1 MILIT
6 GGTGFLGRELIHQL
20 LSDGRKV
27 RVLYRTEDKLSAL
40 QPFLKDIE
48 TVQGDLLDVASL
60 ELAMKGVSEVY
71 HCAGFTGFLRSDYQ
85 KLMKVNVEGTAN
97 LVNIMLLAGVRRL
110 IYVSSIYAYGALP
123 GKTITEESKWEST
136 RWNTRYG
143 LSKMLA
149 EREVWRGQEEGLQ
162 TMIVQPGVILGPDAR
177 EDAAINAVI
186 EAVDKG
192 FPFYLPGQKGYVDVR
207 DVAKVMIE
215 LMDKEA
221 FGQKFIVVAEHAS
234 TKVLLQEVAHALG
247 KVAPSKQLPSWIAPL
262 MALADMLLSFF
273 SGKKRRLAL
282 ENIRISLQPF
292 TYSNQKLQK
301 TLDFQFIPLKETIGH
316 VVARY
321 QSSKATS

>member
-48 TVQGDLLDVASL
+48 TAQGDLLDVTSL
-60 ELAMKGVSEVY
+60 ESAMKGVSEVY

-97 LVNIMLLAGVRRL
+97 VVNAMLHSGVRKL
-110 IYVSSIYAYGALP
+110 IFVSSIYAYGALP
-123 GKTITEESKWEST
+123 GKTISEESKWEST

-162 TMIVQPGVILGPDAR
+162 TIIVQPGVILGPDAR

-186 EAVDKG
+186 QAVDRG
-192 FPFYLPGQKGYVDVR
+192 FPFYFEGQKGYVDVR

-215 LMDKEA
+215 LMDKEV
-221 FGQKFIVVAEHAS
+221 FGHKFIVVAEQVS
-234 TKVLLQEVAHALG
+234 TKVLLEEVALALG
-247 KVAPSKQLPSWIAPL
+247 KEAPQKQLPSVVAPL
-262 MALADMLLSFF
+262 MALADMLISLF
-273 SGKKRRLAL
+273 SGRKRRLAL
-282 ENIRISLQPF
+282 ENIRISLQSF
-292 TYSNQKLQK
+292 SYSNQKLME
-301 TLDFQFIPLKETIGH
+301 TLDFQFIPLRETVQH
-316 VVARY
+316 VVARHR
-321 QSSKATS
+321 SRKVAS

>member
-27 RVLYRTEDKLSAL
+27 RVLYRSEDKLSTL

-48 TVQGDLLDVASL
+48 IAQGDLLDVKSL
-60 ELAMKGVSEVY
+60 EVALEGISEVY
-71 HCAGFTGFLRSDYQ
+71 HCAGFTSFLRGDYQ
-85 KLMKVNVEGTAN
+85 KLMKINVEGTAN
-97 LVNIMLLAGVRRL
+97 LVNAMLHTKVSKL

-162 TMIVQPGVILGPDAR
+162 TMIVQPGVILGSDAGA
-177 EDAAINAVI
+177 EAAMNAVI

-207 DVAKVMIE
+207 DIAKVMIE

-221 FGQKFIVVAEHAS
+221 FGQKFIVVAEQVT
-234 TKVLLQEVAHALG
+234 TKVLLQEVALALG
-247 KVAPSKQLPSWIAPL
+247 KEAPSRQLPKWMAPL
-262 MALADMLLSFF
+262 MALADMIICFF
-273 SGKKRRLAL
+273 SGSKRRLAL
-282 ENIRISLQPF
+282 ENIRVSLQPF
-292 TYSNQKLQK
+292 SYSNQKLRE
-301 TLDFQFIPLKETIGH
+301 TIDFQFIPIKESVQHII
-316 VVARY
+316 ARY
-321 QSSKATS
+321 KSTKATS

>member
-27 RVLYRTEDKLSAL
+27 RVLNRTDDKLSAL

-48 TVQGDLLDVASL
+48 IVQGDLLDVSSL
-60 ELAMKGVSEVY
+60 ESAMSGISEVY
-71 HCAGFTGFLRSDYQ
+71 HCAGFSGFLRSDYQ

-97 LVNIMLLAGVRRL
+97 VVNAMLHSGVRKL
-110 IYVSSIYAYGALP
+110 IFVSSIYAYSAAP

-136 RWNTRYG
+136 RWDTKYG

-162 TMIVQPGVILGPDAR
+162 TIIVQPGVILGPDVR
-177 EDAAINAVI
+177 EEAAINAVI
-186 EAVDKG
+186 QAIDKG
-192 FPFYLPGQKGYVDVR
+192 FPFYFEGQKAYVDVR

-215 LMDKEA
+215 LMDKEVY
-221 FGQKFIVVAEHAS
+221 GQKFIVVAEHLS
-234 TKVLLQEVAHALG
+234 TKLLLEEIALAKG
-247 KVAPSKQLPSWIAPL
+247 KVAPGRKMPSGLAPL
-262 MALADMLLSFF
+262 LAIADMLISFF
-273 SGKKRRLAL
+273 TGRKRRLAL
-282 ENIRISLQPF
+282 ENIRISLQSF
-292 TYSNQKLQK
+292 SYSNQKLIQ
-301 TLDFQFIPLKETIGH
+301 TLDFKFIPLRETIQH

-321 QSSKATS
+321 RISKDVS

>member
-27 RVLYRTEDKLSAL
+27 RVLYRTEDKLAAL

-48 TVQGDLLDVASL
+48 IVQGDLLDVSSL
-60 ELAMKGVSEVY
+60 EMALKGVSEVY

-97 LVNIMLLAGVRRL
+97 VVNAMLHSGVRRL
-110 IYVSSIYAYGALP
+110 IYVSSIYAYDTLP
-123 GKTITEESKWEST
+123 GRTISEESKWEST

-162 TMIVQPGVILGPDAR
+162 TIIVQPGVILGPDAR

-186 EAVDKG
+186 QAVDRG
-192 FPFYLPGQKGYVDVR
+192 FPFYFEGQKGYVDVR

-215 LMDKEA
+215 LMDKDV
-221 FGQKFIVVAEHAS
+221 FGQKFIVVAEQVS
-234 TKVLLQEVAHALG
+234 TKVLLEEVAHALG
-247 KVAPSKQLPSWIAPL
+247 KKAPQKNMPSGVAPFLAIADIL
-262 MALADMLLSFF
+262 ISFF
-273 SGKKRRLAL
+273 TGRKRRLAL
-282 ENIRISLQPF
+282 ENIRISLQSF
-292 TYSNQKLQK
+292 SYSNQRLKE
-301 TLDFQFIPLKETIGH
+301 TLDYQFLPLKETVQY
-316 VVARY
+316 VVERY
-321 QSSKATS
+321 LSSKNVS